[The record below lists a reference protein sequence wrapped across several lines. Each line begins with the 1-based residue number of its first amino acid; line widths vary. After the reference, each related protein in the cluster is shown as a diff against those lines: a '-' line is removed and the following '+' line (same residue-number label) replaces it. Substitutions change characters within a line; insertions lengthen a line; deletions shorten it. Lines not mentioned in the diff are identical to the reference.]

1 MFRLSLEFMF
11 VAGEGKELIDISGLC
26 WKSWVVAIRQTMTST
41 EYVVEKITID
51 EKFSQESISIQRRF
65 SYGGKKQSKNKIQL

>member
-11 VAGEGKELIDISGLC
+11 VAGERKELIDISGLC
-26 WKSWVVAIRQTMTST
+26 WESWVVAIRQTMTST

-65 SYGGKKQSKNKIQL
+65 SYGSKKQSKNKIQL